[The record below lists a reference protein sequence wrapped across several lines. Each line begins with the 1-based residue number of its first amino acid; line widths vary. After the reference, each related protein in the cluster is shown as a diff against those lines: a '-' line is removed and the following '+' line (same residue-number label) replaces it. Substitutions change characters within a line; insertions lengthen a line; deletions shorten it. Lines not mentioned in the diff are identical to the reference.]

1 MKRAI
6 RRFVGSLTGTRKY
19 IFYIALFLI
28 CVVAICL
35 GIYAQFFYKYADTD
49 MLMLGN
55 IGSEKTAEEIATLKA
70 NFDDLF
76 TNTVKETGES
86 EVLID
91 KIYQGK
97 QIVYTD
103 YSNVLKDENYYSVNV
118 QVPLINIDNDRIK
131 EINAEIKNEYYDK
144 TRFIMRKREGN
155 TIYNVSWLAFINGD
169 ILSVAIKASLK
180 EEGTAEKVTIKTYNY
195 DLQRNKDVSIMDL
208 IESKNTTAAKV
219 QSTIDSDIKTAYT
232 NAKIIAA
239 EYGTLYE
246 RDLNSDIYK
255 VENSENYFLTA
266 DGNIYIVYAYGN
278 KDYTNEMDIIIF

>member
-1 MKRAI
+1 MFESLGDRLQNAI
-6 RRFVGSLTGTRKY
+6 HKIKGYGKITEDNISDMMREIRL
-19 IFYIALFLI
+19 ALLEADVNYQ
-28 CVVAICL
+28 VV
-35 GIYAQFFYKYADTD
+35 K
-49 MLMLGN
+49 
-55 IGSEKTAEEIATLKA
+55 E
-70 NFDDLF
+70 F